1 MKRLF
6 IHNPLFRI
14 LAPPIHGV
22 MVYLV
27 LLLINNN
34 VEQLGD
40 IFNHEEVYTSIVLSV
55 LSMEVMRLAVVWLR
69 PAGLPGPRTIAMSLA
84 VTAVTSISVVL
95 ISISLFYTYVV
106 GFDISMREL
115 VLFGT
120 IFGFSAILYNALML
134 GNQYLFSEN
143 KSQLEQEQKLRE
155 NLEAEF
161 TMFRQEINPD
171 LLYDSLEELVLCMHR
186 KRETAEELID
196 SLAALYRYQLEHR
209 QQEFISLQEEL
220 TAVHH
225 WLRLVN
231 QKYNNHIH
239 WKNQLTEAN
248 EIMIMPGALL
258 TALDS
263 VVRGT
268 LISSDSPLLLELES
282 EEEYFVLRHGL
293 NDRLQLHEA
302 SRNAFQQI
310 QRSYSL
316 YSDRPFI
323 QVKAGRE
330 NYIKFPRI
338 SIASSEA
345 V

>member
-1 MKRLF
+1 MDG
-6 IHNPLFRI
+6 
-14 LAPPIHGV
+14 APT
-22 MVYLV
+22 
-27 LLLINNN
+27 
-34 VEQLGD
+34 LG
-40 IFNHEEVYTSIVLSV
+40 
-55 LSMEVMRLAVVWLR
+55 R
-69 PAGLPGPRTIAMSLA
+69 
-84 VTAVTSISVVL
+84 
-95 ISISLFYTYVV
+95 V
-106 GFDISMREL
+106 GAND
-115 VLFGT
+115 
-120 IFGFSAILYNALML
+120 
-134 GNQYLFSEN
+134 
-143 KSQLEQEQKLRE
+143 
-155 NLEAEF
+155 
-161 TMFRQEINPD
+161 
-171 LLYDSLEELVLCMHR
+171 
-186 KRETAEELID
+186 
-196 SLAALYRYQLEHR
+196 
-209 QQEFISLQEEL
+209 FISLQEEL